1 MDWRDI
7 LFVAVLLLIA
17 VVTVIGNVLV
27 ILAVLSNRRL
37 QNPAN
42 YLIVNLAISDFFQG
56 ALSLPIRTAGSLN
69 TSNESLVPCDV
80 VISLIILF
88 HSAANFNLALIA
100 LDRFIAVSRPFSY
113 ANGVKTFGY
122 KIVIG
127 LTWLFCLIL
136 SGCIIVGWRKHPEN
150 AGKICRFGTTLT
162 DEYLIMY
169 VCIVDVTPLT
179 IMMITYTYIF
189 RATRRHISHIRAH
202 EIAVNNAAIN
212 QAFDSRGQS
221 DASACEQSQNDIGTQ
236 NAVVST
242 AVNANATE
250 KDKATKSVN
259 DTSLKHEEEEAEMS
273 NNNNDG
279 DELKQEEVPA
289 QDTDGKVVAQL
300 SVQQQTGPIQ
310 SEMSRVCESCN
321 DNPKNGGGGL
331 KKPRITS
338 QNSTSSSSLPLS
350 TSRTRKATR
359 TVLAIM
365 GFFIVLCLP
374 ITIIDVIDVWCKT
387 CPIPQPVIIIAL
399 CMVGSNSAVNVFV
412 YGGYNMD
419 YRKAYW
425 NIWRRLKQTFSSLF
439 SRTKN
444 TVQSVQAATNSSH

>member
-17 VVTVIGNVLV
+17 VVTVIGNVVV
-27 ILAVLSNRRL
+27 ILAVFSNRRL

-42 YLIVNLAISDFFQG
+42 YLIANLAVSDFFQG
-56 ALSLPIRTAGSLN
+56 ALSLPIRTAGLLN
-69 TSNESLVPCDV
+69 TSNESLVRCDV

-88 HSAANFNLALIA
+88 HSASNFNLALIA
-100 LDRFIAVSRPFSY
+100 LDRFIAVSKPFSY
-113 ANGVKTFGY
+113 ANNVKTFGY

-136 SGCIIVGWRKHPEN
+136 SGCIIVGWQKNPEN
-150 AGKICRFGTTLT
+150 PGKICRFSTTLT

-212 QAFDSRGQS
+212 QAYDSRRQS

-236 NAVVST
+236 NAAVSK
-242 AVNANATE
+242 ADNANATE

-273 NNNNDG
+273 NNNNGG
-279 DELKQEEVPA
+279 DELKQEGVPA

-300 SVQQQTGPIQ
+300 SVQQQASRIQ

-321 DNPKNGGGGL
+321 DNLKNGSEGL

-338 QNSTSSSSLPLS
+338 QNSTSSLPLS

-374 ITIIDVIDVWCKT
+374 ITIIDVIDVWCRT
-387 CPIPQPVIIIAL
+387 CPIPQPVIAIAL

-412 YGGYNMD
+412 YGGYNTD

-444 TVQSVQAATNSSH
+444 TVQSVQTVTNSSH

>member
-27 ILAVLSNRRL
+27 ILAVFSNRRL

-42 YLIVNLAISDFFQG
+42 YLIVNLAVSDFFQG
-56 ALSLPIRTAGSLN
+56 ALSLPIRTAGLLN
-69 TSNESLVPCDV
+69 TGNESLVRCDV

-88 HSAANFNLALIA
+88 HSASNFNLALIA
-100 LDRFIAVSRPFSY
+100 LDRFIAVSKPFSY
-113 ANGVKTFGY
+113 ANAVKTFGY

-136 SGCIIVGWRKHPEN
+136 SGCIIVGWQKNPEEP
-150 AGKICRFGTTLT
+150 GKICRFSATLT

-202 EIAVNNAAIN
+202 EIAVNHAAIN
-212 QAFDSRGQS
+212 QAFDSRRQS
-221 DASACEQSQNDIGTQ
+221 DACASKQSQNDTETQ
-236 NAVVST
+236 NAVSK
-242 AVNANATE
+242 ADNANATE

-259 DTSLKHEEEEAEMS
+259 DTSLKHEEEAEMS

-300 SVQQQTGPIQ
+300 SVQQQASPIQ
-310 SEMSRVCESCN
+310 SEMSRACESCN
-321 DNPKNGGGGL
+321 DNLNNGGGGL
-331 KKPRITS
+331 RKPRITS
-338 QNSTSSSSLPLS
+338 QNSTSTSSLPLS

-374 ITIIDVIDVWCKT
+374 ITIIDVIEVWCRT
-387 CPIPQPVIIIAL
+387 CPVPRPVIVIAL

-412 YGGYNMD
+412 YGGYNTD

-444 TVQSVQAATNSSH
+444 TVQSVQTVTNSSH